1 MIDFNNA
8 SFMKLKP
15 VPNSDFEAMVAP
27 LFVSGEGILGTY
39 RGMRDGVVFTNKRII
54 AINVQGVT
62 GKRKILLHF
71 HIAKFRRFL

>member
-27 LFVSGEGILGTY
+27 LFVSGEANP
-39 RGMRDGVVFTNKRII
+39 R
-54 AINVQGVT
+54 
-62 GKRKILLHF
+62 
-71 HIAKFRRFL
+71 HIPRNERRCGFYE

>member
-39 RGMRDGVVFTNKRII
+39 RGMRDGVVLRIK
-54 AINVQGVT
+54 NYCN
-62 GKRKILLHF
+62 
-71 HIAKFRRFL
+71 

>member
-39 RGMRDGVVFTNKRII
+39 RGMRDGVVFTIKE
-54 AINVQGVT
+54 
-62 GKRKILLHF
+62 LLQLMSK
-71 HIAKFRRFL
+71 A